1 MKPNIACKIIDVSNL
16 SPIQKKILMLYA
28 IIKTNEINFEKPSEC
43 FNLYI
48 FIY

>member
-1 MKPNIACKIIDVSNL
+1 MKPNIACKIIEVSNL
-16 SPIQKKILMLYA
+16 SPIQKKILILYA
-28 IIKTNEINFEKPSEC
+28 IIKTNEINFEKPSEL